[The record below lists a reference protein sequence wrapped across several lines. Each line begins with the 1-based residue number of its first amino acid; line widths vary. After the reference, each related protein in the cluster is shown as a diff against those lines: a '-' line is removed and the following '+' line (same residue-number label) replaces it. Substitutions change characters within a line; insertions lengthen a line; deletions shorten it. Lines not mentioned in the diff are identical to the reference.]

1 MQIPPDYT
9 FLVQIALF
17 VVFWLLLKR
26 LWFDPALKISRERA
40 TRSEGA
46 VKEARAIQAEAE
58 QLRAQHAAALDEVRA
73 ETQREMQ
80 DILRAAEQGQKRLIA
95 EAREEAQRTL
105 AAVQDRINEE
115 VATARQGLREQAREI
130 AQEVVRKVLGRAA

>member
-9 FLVQIALF
+9 FFVQIALF

-26 LWFDPALKISRERA
+26 LWFDPALKITRERA
-40 TRSEGA
+40 VRSEGA
-46 VKEARAIQAEAE
+46 IKEARAIQAEAE
-58 QLRAQHAAALDEVRA
+58 QLRAQHAAALDEVRS

-80 DILRAAEQGQKRLIA
+80 EILRAAEQEQKRLIA

-105 AAVQDRINEE
+105 EAVQARINEE
-115 VATARQGLREQAREI
+115 VATARQSLREQARDI
-130 AQEVVRKVLGRAA
+130 AHEVVRKVLGRAA

>member
-26 LWFDPALKISRERA
+26 LWFDPALKIAHERA

-46 VKEARAIQAEAE
+46 IKEARAIQAEAE
-58 QLRAQHAAALDEVRA
+58 LLRAQHAASLDAVRT

-80 DILRAAEQGQKRLIA
+80 EMLRTAEQEQKRLIA
-95 EAREEAQRTL
+95 EAREDAQRTL
-105 AAVQDRINEE
+105 AVAQGRISEE
-115 VATARQGLREQAREI
+115 VTAARQDLREQAREI
-130 AQEVVRKVLGRAA
+130 AQEVVRKILGRAA

>member
-26 LWFDPALKISRERA
+26 LWFDPALRITHERA

-46 VKEARAIQAEAE
+46 IKEARAIQAEVE
-58 QLRAQHAAALDEVRA
+58 QMRAQHAAALDEVRS

-80 DILRAAEQGQKRLIA
+80 EILRSAEQEQKRMIA
-95 EAREEAQRTL
+95 EAREEARRTL
-105 AAVQDRINEE
+105 ADVQGRIGDE
-115 VATARQGLREQAREI
+115 VATARQDLREQAREI
-130 AQEVVRKVLGRAA
+130 AQEVVRKILGRAA